1 MVAGL
6 GSLRGFFSQAGELA
20 QAVQPALAAGAALTS
35 GGTSAALTKA
45 ATASGILAG
54 TQQGQS
60 TAISVQ
66 PGGTGQETAGSGEMG
81 GRLYDQTG
89 RFIGFDGGPRVQD
102 IQQAGA
108 LAPYMGIGQ
117 GLIGQ
122 GMRLAQRFMQSPTG
136 IAVGVGA
143 AAAPVIVDQFS
154 GQPKKL
160 RVTRKMQREVKN
172 AVMLFGID
180 AVAAQMGVD
189 PQIVFYIITKKFR
202 NDGPYVTKA
211 AVRKTRQTV
220 RKLKTMC
227 DMYDDLRP
235 PAKRATTRRAATT
248 RITQVK

>member
-6 GSLRGFFSQAGELA
+6 GSLRGFFSQAAELGS
-20 QAVQPALAAGAALTS
+20 AVAPALAAGAVLT
-35 GGTSAALTKA
+35 GAGPTSTLARA
-45 ATASGILAG
+45 ATAANVLGG
-54 TQQGQS
+54 TQQGQA

-89 RFIGFDGGPRVQD
+89 RFIGFDGGPRVSD

-108 LAPYMGIGQ
+108 GALMLPGTV
-117 GLIGQ
+117 GLV
-122 GMRLAQRFMQSPTG
+122 QRGVQMASRFLQSPTG
-136 IAVGVGA
+136 MAVGVGA
-143 AAAPVIVDQFS
+143 AAAPVIVDQLT

-235 PAKRATTRRAATT
+235 PAKRATTRRSATT

>member
-6 GSLRGFFSQAGELA
+6 GSLRGFFSQAAELGSTIA
-20 QAVQPALAAGAALTS
+20 PALAAGAALT
-35 GGTSAALTKA
+35 GAGPTSTLARASTAA
-45 ATASGILAG
+45 SILGG
-54 TQQGQS
+54 TQQGQA
-60 TAISVQ
+60 TAVSRQ
-66 PGGTGQETAGSGEMG
+66 PGGAGQETAGSGEMG
-81 GRLYDQTG
+81 GALYG
-89 RFIGFDGGPRVQD
+89 PGGVFVGYDGGPRVSD
-102 IQQAGA
+102 IQQANA
-108 LAPYMGIGQ
+108 LSPFIAPGLNLFQRGIGAA
-117 GLIGQ
+117 G
-122 GMRLAQRFMQSPTG
+122 RFLQSPM
-136 IAVGVGA
+136 GVGLGA
-143 AAAPVIVDQFS
+143 GVAAAPVIIDQIT

-172 AVMLFGID
+172 AVMLFGIE

>member
-6 GSLRGFFSQAGELA
+6 GSLRGFFSQAAELGS
-20 QAVQPALAAGAALTS
+20 AVAPALAAGAALST
-35 GGTSAALTKA
+35 GGTAATLGRA
-45 ATASGILAG
+45 ATAANILGG
-54 TQQGQS
+54 TQQGQA
-60 TAISVQ
+60 TAVSRQ
-66 PGGTGQETAGSGEMG
+66 PGGTGLETAQSGEMG
-81 GRLYDQTG
+81 GALYGPGGQFVG
-89 RFIGFDGGPRVQD
+89 YDGGPRVSD
-102 IQQAGA
+102 IRQANA
-108 LAPYMGIGQ
+108 LAPFIPGAAGLIQRGLQ
-117 GLIGQ
+117 GLGNI
-122 GMRLAQRFMQSPTG
+122 LTSPG
-136 IAVGVGA
+136 GA
-143 AAAPVIVDQFS
+143 ALGMGAAVAPVVVDQIT

-220 RKLKTMC
+220 RKLKSMC

>member
-6 GSLRGFFSQAGELA
+6 GSLRGFFSQAAELGSTVA
-20 QAVQPALAAGAALTS
+20 PALAAGAVLT
-35 GGTSAALTKA
+35 GAGPTSTLARA
-45 ATASGILAG
+45 ATAANVLGG
-54 TQQGQS
+54 TQQGQA
-60 TAISVQ
+60 TAISAQ

-81 GRLYDQTG
+81 GALYGPGG
-89 RFIGFDGGPRVQD
+89 RFVGYDGGPRVAD
-102 IQQAGA
+102 IQAAGA
-108 LAPYMGIGQ
+108 LAPFMPGTVGMVQ
-117 GLIGQ
+117 RGLQAAG
-122 GMRLAQRFMQSPTG
+122 RFLQSPTG
-136 IAVGVGA
+136 MAVGAGA
-143 AAAPVIVDQFS
+143 TAAPVIVDQFT

-172 AVMLFGID
+172 AVMLFGIE
-180 AVAAQMGVD
+180 AVAGQMGVD
-189 PQIVFYIITKKFR
+189 ASVVFYIITKKFR

-235 PAKRATTRRAATT
+235 PAKRATTRRASTT

>member
-20 QAVQPALAAGAALTS
+20 QAVQPALAAGAVLTS

-81 GRLYDQTG
+81 GALYTPDG
-89 RFIGFDGGPRVQD
+89 RFIGYDGGPRVSD
-102 IQQAGA
+102 IRQANAMIPFFPGTA
-108 LAPYMGIGQ
+108 GIVQ
-117 GLIGQ
+117 RGLQAAG
-122 GMRLAQRFMQSPTG
+122 RFLQSPTG
-136 IAVGVGA
+136 MTVGVGTA
-143 AAAPVIVDQFS
+143 VAPVVIDQFT

-220 RKLKTMC
+220 RKLKSMC

-235 PAKRATTRRAATT
+235 PAKRTTTRRAATT